1 MFFHKLPL
9 VASLLTHPNTMTEQQ
24 FYQLLHRRLSQ
35 IAIGAS
41 AIRNQ
46 GSGGLI
52 KILREYFETQVDL
65 DQFVKSLVGEAE
77 YSVFLNGHTSH
88 ILTLFPDTAQS
99 WGAARKG
106 LNLFLREIIY
116 SKFFSHRFSLPDNF
130 SNFNSLVKF
139 MEVPLDRDVAN
150 GLIADSKGLL
160 PKWINIKNLTPTISE
175 SYQKQAFLIA
185 TQENIARVNLDLKYW
200 RSA

>member
-1 MFFHKLPL
+1 
-9 VASLLTHPNTMTEQQ
+9 MTEQQ

-46 GSGGLI
+46 GAGGLI
-52 KILREYFETQVDL
+52 KILRQYFETKVDL
-65 DQFVKSLVGEAE
+65 EHFIESLSDDIQ
-77 YSVFLNGHTSH
+77 YKDFLNKHTLH
-88 ILTLFPDTAQS
+88 ILTLFPNTAQS

-116 SKFFSHRFSLPDNF
+116 SKFFSHRFSLPNNF
-130 SNFNSLVKF
+130 EDFNLFVKF
-139 MEVPLDRDVAN
+139 MEVPLDKEVAH

-160 PKWINIKNLTPTISE
+160 PKWINIKHLTPALSE
-175 SYQKQAFLIA
+175 TFQNHAFIIA
-185 TQENIARVNLDLKYW
+185 TRENVARVNLDLKYW
-200 RSA
+200 RSV

>member
-1 MFFHKLPL
+1 
-9 VASLLTHPNTMTEQQ
+9 MTEQQ

-52 KILREYFETQVDL
+52 KILRQYFETKVDL
-65 DQFVKSLVGEAE
+65 EHFTKSLIDETQ
-77 YSVFLNGHTSH
+77 YRDFLNGHTSN

-116 SKFFSHRFSLPDNF
+116 SKFFSLRYSLPDNF
-130 SNFNSLVKF
+130 DEFNFLVKF
-139 MEVPLDRDVAN
+139 MEVPLDKEVAQ
-150 GLIADSKGLL
+150 GLIADSNGQL
-160 PKWINIKNLTPTISE
+160 PKWINIKHLTPTLSE
-175 SYQKQAFLIA
+175 TYQNQAFIIA
-185 TQENIARVNLDLKYW
+185 TQENVARVNLDLKYW
-200 RSA
+200 RSV

>member
-1 MFFHKLPL
+1 
-9 VASLLTHPNTMTEQQ
+9 MTEQQ

-52 KILREYFETQVDL
+52 KILRHYFETKVNL
-65 DQFVKSLVGEAE
+65 EHFIKSLLDEIE
-77 YSVFLNGHTSH
+77 YRRFLDEHTSQV
-88 ILTLFPDTAQS
+88 LTLFPDTAQS

-116 SKFFSHRFSLPDNF
+116 SKFFSHHFSLPDNF
-130 SNFNSLVKF
+130 AEFNRLVKF
-139 MEVPLDRDVAN
+139 MEVPLDKYVAD
-150 GLIADSKGLL
+150 GLISDSNGQL
-160 PKWINIKNLTPTISE
+160 PKWINIKHLTPSLSE
-175 SYQKQAFLIA
+175 TYQSQAFIIA
-185 TQENIARVNLDLKYW
+185 TQENVARVNLDLKYW
-200 RSA
+200 RSV

>member
-1 MFFHKLPL
+1 
-9 VASLLTHPNTMTEQQ
+9 MTEQQ

-52 KILREYFETQVDL
+52 KILRQYFETKVDL
-65 DQFVKSLVGEAE
+65 KHFTKSLVDETQYRDFVNE
-77 YSVFLNGHTSH
+77 HTSN
-88 ILTLFPDTAQS
+88 ILALFPDTAQS

-130 SNFNSLVKF
+130 DEFNQLVKF
-139 MEVPLDRDVAN
+139 MEVPLDKEVAH
-150 GLIADSKGLL
+150 GLISDSNGQL
-160 PKWINIKNLTPTISE
+160 PKWINIKHLTPTLSE
-175 SYQKQAFLIA
+175 TYQSQAFIIA
-185 TQENIARVNLDLKYW
+185 VQENVTRVNLDLKYW
-200 RSA
+200 RSV